1 MPHKPQAPYQAE
13 PQAEPQAQ
21 PQEITTLIHLP
32 AMIAEVESKGSTLDA
47 YKEAITSARESLT
60 ALFNNGAPVAEL
72 IGWQSAIIDSIITH
86 IWERLIPATA
96 RDSVALVAVG
106 GYGRA
111 ELHPRSDID
120 ILILTT
126 KNFTGADEEIGQFV
140 TQLWD
145 LGLDI
150 GHSVRDVKRCIKE
163 AKADITVITNM
174 IESRYICGNKDLMH
188 ELKEAIRPEKIWPVE
203 KFFAAKQAEQR
214 ERHLK
219 FHGSAFRLE
228 PNLKES
234 PGGLRDIQTVEWM
247 LIRQYGNS
255 NLQALVSD
263 NYLTQ
268 QELDE
273 LTEGRDILWRI
284 RFLLHT
290 KSNRKED
297 RLLFDYQRELATDL
311 GYEQIE
317 ERSNDAVE
325 QFMQLYF
332 RTVVKVERLNDML
345 LQLMSTKFSPMGKM
359 VKKPTYDKSFV
370 IINEYVEV
378 VDDSVFTRYPPA
390 MLELF
395 QVFASYEDVRGI
407 GARTLRSLKSNLHL
421 INSRFRS
428 DVIARDL
435 FMQLFREQD
444 KTTRKL
450 RLMNRY
456 GVLAAYLPNFEKIV
470 GRMQY
475 DLFHIYTVDE
485 HTLMVVRN
493 LRRFAI
499 PYHNNEY
506 PECSAIMQNIG
517 KQELLYIIGLFHDI
531 AKGRGGDHS
540 ILGAE
545 DAAVFCEQHG
555 LSKEDSELVVWTI
568 RHHLEMSMTAQRK
581 DTSDPEVI
589 LEFARFAGSQRYLD
603 FLYLLTVADIRGTNP
618 ELWNSWKQNLL
629 EQLYRHTTNALKRG
643 LDNPIDV
650 PEIIARKKRQ
660 AQELLEDNTVDQ
672 SQIEHIW
679 QYCDEQYF
687 LQYSSE
693 EISWHATNM
702 SLLNKGEPLILL
714 RRETERGSTEIFI
727 HVKDNTHLFANIVA
741 AIDHLNLTI
750 VSAQILTSL
759 NDWTLDTFFVLDREG
774 EAIQDE
780 HRLASI
786 HKQLDSILVDG
797 NSPQSLQRA
806 TSRRLTHF
814 DFKPII
820 QFDNDLSDESTS
832 LFIKAIDRP
841 GLLSD
846 IGRCFADNN
855 IRVLS
860 ANITTLGETAEDSFY
875 LQNESRNKI
884 TDEDAIAALRNS
896 LLEKLEN

>member
-1 MPHKPQAPYQAE
+1 MSQ
-13 PQAEPQAQ
+13 Q
-21 PQEITTLIHLP
+21 PQEITALIHLP
-32 AMIAEVESKGSTLDA
+32 AMITEIEAKGSTLSA
-47 YKEAITSARESLT
+47 YKEAITTTRESLA
-60 ALFNNGAPVAEL
+60 ALFKDGAPVAEL
-72 IGWQSAIIDSIITH
+72 ISWQSAIIDSIITH
-86 IWERLIPATA
+86 SWQRTIPATA
-96 RDSVALVAVG
+96 RNSVALVAVG

-126 KNFTGADEEIGQFV
+126 KNFTAADEEIGQFV
-140 TQLWD
+140 THLWD
-145 LGLDI
+145 LGLDV
-150 GHSVRDVKRCIKE
+150 GHSVRDVERCIKE

-174 IESRYICGNKDLMH
+174 IESRYVCGNKDLMQQ
-188 ELKEAIRPEKIWPVE
+188 LKEAIRPENIWPVD
-203 KFFAAKQAEQR
+203 KFFAAKQQEQR

-263 NYLTQ
+263 NYLSQ
-268 QELDE
+268 QELEE
-273 LTEGRDILWRI
+273 LTEGRDILWSI

-290 KSNRKED
+290 KSKRKED
-297 RLLFDYQRELATDL
+297 RLLFDYQRELATDF
-311 GYEQIE
+311 GYEQHGE
-317 ERSNDAVE
+317 QNNEAVE
-325 QFMQLYF
+325 QFMQRYF

-345 LQLMSTKFSPMGKM
+345 LQLMEANFSPPEKLIR
-359 VKKPTYDKSFV
+359 KPTRDKNFV
-370 IINEYVEV
+370 IVNEYVETT
-378 VDDSVFTRYPPA
+378 DDTVFPRYPPA

-395 QVFASYEDVRGI
+395 QIFASHEEVRGI
-407 GARTLRSLKSNLHL
+407 GARVLRSLKSNLHL
-421 INSRFRS
+421 INNKFRS

-435 FMQLFREQD
+435 FMQLFREPD
-444 KTTRKL
+444 KATRKL

-456 GVLAAYLPNFEKIV
+456 GVLAAYLPGFEKIV

-485 HTLMVVRN
+485 HTLMVIRN

-499 PYHNNEY
+499 PRHNDEY
-506 PECSAIMQNIG
+506 PECSEIMQSIE
-517 KQELLYIIGLFHDI
+517 KQDLLYVIALFHDI
-531 AKGRGGDHS
+531 AKGRGGDHC

-545 DAAVFCEQHG
+545 DAAVFCQQHG
-555 LSKEDSELVVWTI
+555 LNEDDSKLVVWTI

-581 DTSDPEVI
+581 DTADPDVI
-589 LEFARFAGSQRYLD
+589 YEFARFAGSQRYLD

-629 EQLYRHTTNALKRG
+629 EQLYRHTTNALKR

-660 AQELLEDNTVDQ
+660 AHDLLTANAVDEAQ
-672 SQIEHIW
+672 VEYIW
-679 QYCDEQYF
+679 SYCDEQYF

-702 SLLNKGEPLILL
+702 SLIKKGEPLILL
-714 RRETERGSTEIFI
+714 RKETERGSTEIFI
-727 HVKDNTHLFANIVA
+727 HVKDYVHLFANIVT
-741 AIDHLNLTI
+741 AIDQLNLTI

-759 NDWTLDTFFVLDREG
+759 NDWTLNTFFVLDRDG

-780 HRLASI
+780 LRLESI
-786 HKQLDSILVDG
+786 HKQLDLVLIENQTPDPVKR
-797 NSPQSLQRA
+797 SA
-806 TSRRLTHF
+806 SRRLTHF
-814 DFKPII
+814 NFSPIV

-846 IGRCFADNN
+846 IGKCFAEKN
-855 IRVLS
+855 IRVVS

-875 LQNESRNKI
+875 IQSESRTKI
-884 TDEDAIAALRNS
+884 TDDMALEALQNS
-896 LLEKLEN
+896 LHATLEK

>member
-1 MPHKPQAPYQAE
+1 
-13 PQAEPQAQ
+13 
-21 PQEITTLIHLP
+21 
-32 AMIAEVESKGSTLDA
+32 MIAEIEAQGSTLSA
-47 YKEAITSARESLT
+47 YKHAITTTRDSL
-60 ALFNNGAPVAEL
+60 AEQFKSGAPVAEL

-86 IWERLIPATA
+86 SWQQTIPASA
-96 RDSVALVAVG
+96 QHSVALVAVG

-126 KNFTGADEEIGQFV
+126 KNFTDADEEIGQFV
-140 TQLWD
+140 THLWD
-145 LGLDI
+145 LGLDV

-174 IESRYICGNKDLMH
+174 IESRYVCGNKDLMQQ
-188 ELKEAIRPEKIWPVE
+188 LKDAIRPEKIWPVD
-203 KFFAAKQAEQR
+203 KFFAAKQQEQR
-214 ERHLK
+214 DRHLK
-219 FHGSAFRLE
+219 FHGTAFRLE

-255 NLQALVSD
+255 NLQALVTD
-263 NYLTQ
+263 NYLSQ

-273 LTEGRDILWRI
+273 LTEGRDILWSI

-297 RLLFDYQRELATDL
+297 RLLFDYQRELATDF
-311 GYEQIE
+311 GYEQNE
-317 ERSNDAVE
+317 EHSNEAVE
-325 QFMQLYF
+325 QFMQRYF

-345 LQLMSTKFSPMGKM
+345 LQLMEAQFSPIEKM
-359 VKKPTYDKSFV
+359 ARKPTGDKNFV
-370 IINEYVEV
+370 IINEYVETT
-378 VDDSVFTRYPPA
+378 DDSVFPRYPPA

-395 QVFASYEDVRGI
+395 QIFASHEEIRGI

-421 INSRFRS
+421 INQKFRS

-435 FMQLFREQD
+435 FMQLFREPD
-444 KTTRKL
+444 KATRKL

-456 GVLAAYLPNFEKIV
+456 GVMAAYLPNFEKIV

-485 HTLMVVRN
+485 HTLMVIRN

-499 PYHNNEY
+499 PRHNEEY
-506 PECSAIMQNIG
+506 PECSAIMQSIE
-517 KQELLYIIGLFHDI
+517 KQDLLYIIGLFHDI
-531 AKGRGGDHS
+531 AKGRGGDHC

-545 DAAVFCEQHG
+545 DAEIFCKQHG
-555 LSKEDSELVVWTI
+555 LDEEDSKLVVWTI

-581 DTSDPEVI
+581 DTSDPDVI
-589 LEFARFAGSQRYLD
+589 YEFARFAGSQRYLD

-629 EQLYRHTTNALKRG
+629 EQLYRHTSNALKRG

-650 PEIIARKKRQ
+650 AEIIARKKRQ
-660 AQELLEDNTVDQ
+660 ALEQLTANAIDESLVET
-672 SQIEHIW
+672 IW
-679 QYCDEQYF
+679 SHCDEQYF

-693 EISWHATNM
+693 EIGWHATNM
-702 SLLNKGEPLILL
+702 SLLKKGEPLILL

-727 HVKDNTHLFANIVA
+727 HVEDHTQLFASIVT
-741 AIDHLNLTI
+741 AIDQLNLTI
-750 VSAQILTSL
+750 VSAQILTSI
-759 NDWTLDTFFVLDREG
+759 NGWTLDTFFVLDRDG

-780 HRLASI
+780 LRLESI
-786 HKQLDSILVDG
+786 HTQLDMVLIEGKTPV
-797 NSPQSLQRA
+797 PVKR
-806 TSRRLTHF
+806 TVSRRLTHF
-814 DFKPII
+814 DFEPII
-820 QFDNDLSDESTS
+820 QLDNELSDESTS

-841 GLLSD
+841 GLLNA
-846 IGRCFADNN
+846 IGKCFAEKN
-855 IRVLS
+855 IRVIS

-875 LQNESRNKI
+875 IQSESRTKI
-884 TDEDAIAALRNS
+884 TDEAS
-896 LLEKLEN
+896 LAELHSSLQATLET

>member
-1 MPHKPQAPYQAE
+1 MSE
-13 PQAEPQAQ
+13 Q

-32 AMIAEVESKGSTLDA
+32 AMIAEIEAKGSTLSA
-47 YKEAITSARESLT
+47 YKEAIASTRETL
-60 ALFNNGAPVAEL
+60 AGLFKNGAPVAEL
-72 IGWQSAIIDSIITH
+72 IGWQSAITDSIITH
-86 IWERLIPATA
+86 SWQRTIPASA
-96 RDSVALVAVG
+96 RNSIALVAVG

-126 KNFTGADEEIGQFV
+126 KNFTAADEEIGHFV
-140 TQLWD
+140 THLWD
-145 LGLDI
+145 LGLDV

-174 IESRYICGNKDLMH
+174 IESRYICGNKDLMQQ
-188 ELKEAIRPEKIWPVE
+188 LKEAIRPEKIWPVD
-203 KFFAAKQAEQR
+203 KFFVAKLQEQR

-234 PGGLRDIQTVEWM
+234 PGGLRDIQTIEWV

-263 NYLTQ
+263 NFLSQ

-273 LTEGRDILWRI
+273 LTEARDILWSI

-297 RLLFDYQRELATDL
+297 RLLFDYQRELAADF
-311 GYEQIE
+311 GYEQHE
-317 ERSNDAVE
+317 ERSNEAVE
-325 QFMQLYF
+325 QFMQRYF
-332 RTVVKVERLNDML
+332 RAVVKVERLSDML
-345 LQLMSTKFSPMGKM
+345 LQLTEAQFSPPEKM
-359 VKKPTYDKSFV
+359 AKKPTSDKNF
-370 IINEYVEV
+370 IIVDEYVEAA
-378 VDDSVFTRYPPA
+378 DDNVFPRYPPA

-395 QVFASYEDVRGI
+395 QVFASHPEVRGI

-421 INSRFRS
+421 INNRFRS

-435 FMQLFREQD
+435 FMQLFREPD
-444 KTTRKL
+444 KATRKL

-485 HTLMVVRN
+485 HTLMVIRN

-499 PYHNNEY
+499 PEHNDEY
-506 PECSAIMQNIG
+506 PECSAIMQSIEN
-517 KQELLYIIGLFHDI
+517 QDLLYIIGLFHDI
-531 AKGRGGDHS
+531 AKGRDGDHC

-545 DAAVFCEQHG
+545 DATVFCKQHG
-555 LSKEDSELVVWTI
+555 LTEEDSKLVVWTI

-581 DTSDPEVI
+581 DTSDPDVI
-589 LEFARFAGSQRYLD
+589 YEFARFTGSQRYLD

-629 EQLYRHTTNALKRG
+629 EQLYRHTSNALKR
-643 LDNPIDV
+643 LDNPIDI
-650 PEIIARKKRQ
+650 PEIIARKKSQ
-660 AQELLEDNTVDQ
+660 ASELLSANAVDEAQ
-672 SQIEHIW
+672 VEYIW
-679 QYCDEQYF
+679 NYCDEQYF

-702 SLLNKGEPLILL
+702 SLLKKGEPLILL
-714 RRETERGSTEIFI
+714 RKETERGSTEIFI
-727 HVKDNTHLFANIVA
+727 HVEDYAHLFANIVT
-741 AIDHLNLTI
+741 AIDQLNLTI

-759 NDWTLDTFFVLDREG
+759 NDWTLNTFFVLDREG

-780 HRLASI
+780 LRLESI
-786 HKQLDSILVDG
+786 HKQLDLVLVEHETP
-797 NSPQSLQRA
+797 SPAKRPA
-806 TSRRLTHF
+806 PRRLTHF
-814 DFKPII
+814 DFEPVIKL
-820 QFDNDLSDESTS
+820 DNDLSEDSTS

-841 GLLSD
+841 GLLSA
-846 IGRCFADNN
+846 IGKCFADKN
-855 IRVLS
+855 IRVVS

-875 LQNESRNKI
+875 IQSESRTKI
-884 TDEDAIAALRNS
+884 TDDSALKELQKS
-896 LLEKLEN
+896 LQVTLEI